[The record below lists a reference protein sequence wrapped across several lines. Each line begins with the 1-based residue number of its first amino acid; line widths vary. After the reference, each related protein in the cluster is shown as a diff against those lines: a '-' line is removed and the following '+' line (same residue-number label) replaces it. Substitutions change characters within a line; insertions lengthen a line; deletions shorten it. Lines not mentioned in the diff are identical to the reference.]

1 MKGATRQEES
11 PAAAGSSQAAEQT
24 PAADGSVPARGGMS
38 TAGEVAAR
46 LAATVRAR
54 ETPATCST
62 GSPAAR
68 RSCSPSSRQI
78 PPSSPSTGASS
89 SVSTTPEETVCPTC
103 HGVGWLRQDLPFE
116 HPHWGKLVPCDD
128 CGVVHRRRIARFD
141 RYSSRRGRALR
152 QSFDNF
158 CLGGFAGAARP
169 AYNAA
174 LAFAADPRGW
184 LVIHGPK
191 GSGKSHLAAAITNH
205 LIDEART
212 PTLFL
217 TAPDL
222 LHGLRAEIRASLAGD
237 GDPHTSELLDIA
249 REAPVLVLDDLGAE
263 RWTAWA
269 EEKIFLL
276 FDYRYRME
284 LPTVILT
291 NEALESFPGRI
302 YSRLGD
308 RLLCRRVRNSAPDY
322 RWGHGKV
329 TH

>member
-1 MKGATRQEES
+1 MKGKEREQI
-11 PAAAGSSQAAEQT
+11 PAAAGAA
-24 PAADGSVPARGGMS
+24 APAREGMS

-54 ETPATCST
+54 GTPTTPSTGTPA
-62 GSPAAR
+62 PR
-68 RSCSPSSRQI
+68 KSCSPCSEPAPCR
-78 PPSSPSTGASS
+78 PSTPPRSSAGAPAG
-89 SVSTTPEETVCPTC
+89 PEEAVCPTC

-116 HPHWGKLVPCDD
+116 HPQWGKLVPCDD

-158 CLGGFAGAARP
+158 CLGGSAAPAGEAF
-169 AYNAA
+169 NAA
-174 LAFAADPRGW
+174 LAFAAEPRGW

-191 GSGKSHLAAAITNH
+191 GSGKSHLAAAITNY

-237 GDPHTSELLDIA
+237 GGGADRSSELLDVA

-269 EEKIFLL
+269 EEQIFLL
-276 FDYRYRME
+276 LDYRYRLE
-284 LPTVILT
+284 LPTVVLT
-291 NEALESFPGRI
+291 NEVLERLPSRI

-308 RLLCRRVRNSAPDY
+308 RLLCRLVYNLAPDY